1 MNISKDMKQITKGI
15 AVLLLSLATTGEIF
29 SQDFIRVNQVGYM
42 TNAPKFAQIGSL
54 NAYRFDLKDAKT
66 EEIVFKGSLPE
77 GKRWNQSR
85 EVTQFADFS
94 AFQTPGRYFV
104 EVNGER
110 SHPFVIGTNHIYK
123 EFATWTIKAYYQWR
137 ASTPIESR
145 YATFKG
151 IDFAREMGHPD
162 EEVFIHSSASGE
174 SRKTES
180 VISSPKGW
188 YDAGDYNKYV
198 VNAGIT
204 LHQLFL
210 AYEMFPNYFHNLD
223 LNIPESENSLPDLLD
238 EIKWETDWLF
248 TMQDPTDGGV
258 YHKLTTK
265 KFCDIS
271 VQPVNDKQD
280 RFVVEKSTSAA
291 LCFAA
296 VMAMASRVFKA
307 HDEPYANAALDA
319 ARKAWDWA
327 EKNPERFYNNPSDI
341 KTGTYG
347 DNNFSDEFFWAAS
360 ELLITTGEK
369 KYYQKLD
376 FFRQFE
382 TPRWN
387 ACNSLALMSMIWHL
401 NELPDFVDTQLIH
414 RKFFTLAELIYNRY
428 KYSPGR
434 LSLKFFIWGCNGE
447 IATNG
452 AILGLAYTISQ
463 DPKYRDAMSSQFDYL
478 LGMNPTDYCFVSGFG
493 TKFPKHLHDRRSFS
507 DDIKEPLPGYLCG
520 GANPNQTSDCGRNN
534 YPSLAPA
541 RCYLDE
547 DCSYS
552 TNEIAI
558 NWNAPLVL
566 LTTLI
571 INSYE

>member
-1 MNISKDMKQITKGI
+1 MKNLFKGI
-15 AVLLLSLATTGEIF
+15 AVLLLVSSPIGEIQ
-29 SQDFIRVNQVGYM
+29 SQKFVRVNQIGYM
-42 TNAPKFAQIGSL
+42 VNAPKYAQIGGL
-54 NAYRFDLKDAKT
+54 NAYRFELKDAKT
-66 EEIVFKGSLPE
+66 EETVFKGSLPE

-94 AFQTPGRYFV
+94 AFQKPGKYYV

-110 SHPFVIGTNHIYK
+110 SHPFVIGHRSIFK
-123 EFATWTIKAYYQWR
+123 EFSTWTLKAFYLWR
-137 ASTPIESR
+137 SSIAIEPQ
-145 YATFKG
+145 YATFKETN
-151 IDFAREMGHPD
+151 FAREMGHPD
-162 EEVFIHSSASGE
+162 EEVFIHSSASNE
-174 SRKTES
+174 TRKTES

-210 AYEMFPNYFHNLD
+210 AYDMFPSYFQRKN
-223 LNIPESENSLPDLLD
+223 LNIPESNNALPDLLD

-248 TMQDPTDGGV
+248 TMQDPSDGGV

-265 KFCDIS
+265 KFCDIF
-271 VQPVNDKQD
+271 VRPVDDKQD
-280 RFVVEKSTSAA
+280 RFVVTKSTSAA
-291 LCFAA
+291 LNFAA
-296 VMAMASRVFKA
+296 VMSITARVFKA
-307 HDEPYANAALDA
+307 WDEPYANAALDA

-327 EKNPERFYNNPSDI
+327 EKNPGIYYFNPSDVR
-341 KTGTYG
+341 TGIYG
-347 DNNFSDEFFWAAS
+347 DNDFSDEFFWAAS

-369 KYYQKLD
+369 KYYDKMD

-401 NELPDFVDTQLIH
+401 DKLPNYVDKQLIH
-414 RKFFTLAELIYNRY
+414 RKFFTLAELLYNGY

-434 LSLKFFIWGCNGE
+434 LSLKAFNWGCNGE
-447 IATNG
+447 IAING
-452 AILGLAYTISQ
+452 AILGLAHFISQ
-463 DPKYRDAMSSQFDYL
+463 DPKYRDAMFGQFDYL
-478 LGMNPTDYCFVSGFG
+478 LGMNPTDYCFISGFG
-493 TKFPKHLHDRRSFS
+493 TKYPKHIHDRRSFS
-507 DDIKEPLPGYLCG
+507 DGIAEPLPGYLCG
-520 GANPNQTSDCGRNN
+520 GANPNQTSDCGRSN
-534 YPSLAPA
+534 YPSIAPA
-541 RCYLDE
+541 RCYLDD

-571 INSYE
+571 MNTFE

>member
-1 MNISKDMKQITKGI
+1 MNKLIKGI
-15 AVLLLSLATTGEIF
+15 AILLLASSTADSLHAQKF
-29 SQDFIRVNQVGYM
+29 VRVNQIGYL
-42 TNAPKFAQIGSL
+42 TNAPKYAQIGGL
-54 NAYRFDLKDAKT
+54 NAYRFEVKDAKT
-66 EEIVFKGSLPE
+66 EETVFKGGLPE

-94 AFQTPGRYFV
+94 AFQKPGRYYV

-110 SHPFVIGTNHIYK
+110 SHPFEIGNRSIFK
-123 EFATWTIKAYYQWR
+123 EFSTWTLKAFYLWR
-137 ASTPIESR
+137 SSIAIEPQ

-151 IDFAREMGHPD
+151 ISFARELGHPD

-174 SRKTES
+174 TRKTES
-180 VISSPKGW
+180 IISSPKGW

-210 AYEMFPNYFHNLD
+210 AYDMFPTYFQRKE
-223 LNIPESENSLPDLLD
+223 LNIPESGNTLPDLLD

-248 TMQDPTDGGV
+248 TMQDPNDGGV

-271 VQPVNDKQD
+271 VRPVDDKQD
-280 RFVVEKSTSAA
+280 RFVVAKSTSAA

-296 VMAMASRVFKA
+296 MMSTAARVFKPW
-307 HDEPYANAALDA
+307 DEPYAQAALEA

-327 EKNPERFYNNPSDI
+327 EKNPEVYYFNPSDI
-341 KTGTYG
+341 RTGIYG
-347 DNNFSDEFFWAAS
+347 DNDFSDEFFWAAA

-369 KYYQKLD
+369 KYYDKMD

-387 ACNSLALMSMIWHL
+387 ACNSIALMSLIWHL
-401 NELPDFVDTQLIH
+401 DELPNFVDTQLIH
-414 RKFFTLAELIYNRY
+414 RKYFTLAELLYNGY

-434 LSLKFFIWGCNGE
+434 LSLKSFNWGCNGE
-447 IATNG
+447 IAING
-452 AILGLAYTISQ
+452 AILGLAHVISQ
-463 DPKYRDAMSSQFDYL
+463 DPKYRDAMFGQFDYL
-478 LGMNPTDYCFVSGFG
+478 LGMNPTDYCFISGFG
-493 TKFPKHLHDRRSFS
+493 TKYPKHIHDRRSFS
-507 DDIKEPLPGYLCG
+507 DGIEEPLPGYLCG
-520 GANPNQTSDCGRNN
+520 GANPNQTSDCGRSN
-534 YPSLAPA
+534 YPSIAPA

-566 LTTLI
+566 LTTI
-571 INSYE
+571 IMNTFE

>member
-1 MNISKDMKQITKGI
+1 MKILIKGI
-15 AVLLLSLATTGEIF
+15 AVLLLASASIGELK
-29 SQDFIRVNQVGYM
+29 SQKFVRVNQIGYM
-42 TNAPKFAQIGSL
+42 VNAPKYAQIGGL
-54 NAYRFDLKDAKT
+54 NAYRFELKDAKT
-66 EEIVFKGSLPE
+66 EETVFKGSLPE

-94 AFQTPGRYFV
+94 AFQKPGKYYV

-110 SHPFVIGTNHIYK
+110 SHPFVIGNRSIYK
-123 EFATWTIKAYYQWR
+123 EFSTWTLKAFYLWR
-137 ASTPIESR
+137 SSTAIEPQ
-145 YATFKG
+145 YATFKD
-151 IDFAREMGHPD
+151 INFAREMGHPD
-162 EEVFIHSSASGE
+162 EEVLIHSSASNE
-174 SRKTES
+174 TRKTES
-180 VISSPKGW
+180 TISSPKGW

-210 AYEMFPNYFHNLD
+210 AYDMFPSYFQRKN
-223 LNIPESENSLPDLLD
+223 LNIPESNTALPDLLD

-248 TMQDPTDGGV
+248 TMQDPSDGGV

-265 KFCDIS
+265 KFCEIFVRPID
-271 VQPVNDKQD
+271 DKQD
-280 RFVVEKSTSAA
+280 RFVVTKSTSAA
-291 LCFAA
+291 LNFAA
-296 VMAMASRVFKA
+296 VMSITARVFKTW
-307 HDEPYANAALDA
+307 DEPYAKAALDA

-327 EKNPERFYNNPSDI
+327 EKNPEVYYFNPSDVQ
-341 KTGTYG
+341 TGIYG

-369 KYYQKLD
+369 KYYDKMD

-401 NELPDFVDTQLIH
+401 DELPNFADKQLIH
-414 RKFFTLAELIYNRY
+414 RKFFTLAELLYNGY

-434 LSLKFFIWGCNGE
+434 LSLKTFNWGCNGE
-447 IATNG
+447 IAING
-452 AILGLAYTISQ
+452 AILGLAHVISQ
-463 DPKYRDAMSSQFDYL
+463 DPKYRDAMFGQFDYL
-478 LGMNPTDYCFVSGFG
+478 LGMNPTDYCFISGFG
-493 TKFPKHLHDRRSFS
+493 TKYPKHIHDRRSFS
-507 DDIKEPLPGYLCG
+507 DGIAEPLPGYLCG

-534 YPSLAPA
+534 YPSIAPA

-566 LTTLI
+566 LTTMI
-571 INSYE
+571 MNTFE